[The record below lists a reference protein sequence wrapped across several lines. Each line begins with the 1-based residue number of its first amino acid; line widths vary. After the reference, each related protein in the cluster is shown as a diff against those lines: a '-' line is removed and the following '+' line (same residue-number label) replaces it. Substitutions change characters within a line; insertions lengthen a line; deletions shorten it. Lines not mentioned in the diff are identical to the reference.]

1 MNGGDTDGPLSPP
14 SPPLPILPAPEKSEQ
29 EKTPE
34 VLLQGDSE
42 SATSSSQEVAVVVPE
57 IVQVLKLI
65 EEVEQVVRMESL
77 MDPLARLRR
86 FFYQVSY
93 NKQLD
98 KETFSDEFTFEKRY
112 YLRISSDGN
121 N

>member
-1 MNGGDTDGPLSPP
+1 
-14 SPPLPILPAPEKSEQ
+14 
-29 EKTPE
+29 
-34 VLLQGDSE
+34 
-42 SATSSSQEVAVVVPE
+42 
-57 IVQVLKLI
+57 LKLI

-86 FFYQVSY
+86 FFYHVSY
-93 NKQLD
+93 NKKLD